1 MERKQMTR
9 SLNCSWLRTVVTI
22 AVLVWLAAGSAMPAI
37 AQPPQ
42 SPQRSA
48 RKVVVPPMAGAA
60 SSSAATNRSDSPDGA
75 TYVAL
80 RPGLEDVFGG
90 REPMSVDELRL
101 LAAQQSDVA
110 AAIEAVTVNVQQGP
124 AQGSGVIITPDGF
137 VLTAAHVAGAPGR
150 EAWVVLPDGSRVR
163 AETRGVNRDKDAGL
177 LKIVEQRS
185 EPWPH
190 ATLGESG
197 TLREGQWVIAAGH
210 PGGWKQ
216 QRGVVIRVGRILS
229 IARGPVRRGSPDR
242 SPHTLFT
249 DCALIGGDSGG
260 PLFTLEGKLVGIHSR
275 IGTDVVDNM
284 HVPIDVYAESWDR
297 LVRNEAWG
305 VLPGYQPVI
314 GVSGTRND
322 DRPLIASVVQGG
334 PAHRAGLEPGDLV
347 LAVDGVKIT
356 TFAELRLA
364 VENHM
369 PGDVLRL
376 RIQRGDQILQ
386 LPVTVGIAEN

>member
-1 MERKQMTR
+1 MVRDRTIRRATIFLGCRSLAVLGLALALACSGGIANAQQGGASERKA
-9 SLNCSWLRTVVTI
+9 SKI
-22 AVLVWLAAGSAMPAI
+22 
-37 AQPPQ
+37 
-42 SPQRSA
+42 
-48 RKVVVPPMAGAA
+48 VVPPAVDA
-60 SSSAATNRSDSPDGA
+60 SSAKSLTQRNASPDGA
-75 TYVAL
+75 TFVAL
-80 RPGLEDVFGG
+80 RPGLEDIFRG
-90 REPMSVDELRL
+90 REPLSAEELRL

-150 EAWVVLPDGSRVR
+150 EAWVVLHDGTRVR

-177 LKIVEQRS
+177 LKILEQRS

-197 TLREGQWVIAAGH
+197 SLREGQWVVAAGH
-210 PGGWKQ
+210 PGGWKKE
-216 QRGVVIRVGRILS
+216 RGVVIRVGRILS
-229 IARGPVRRGSPDR
+229 IARGPVRRGSSDR

-260 PLFTLEGKLVGIHSR
+260 PLFTLEGKLIGIHSR

-322 DRPLIASVVQGG
+322 ERPLIASVVRGG
-334 PAHRAGLEPGDLV
+334 PAHRAGLEPGDLI
-347 LAVDGVKIT
+347 LEIDGVKIT

-376 RIQRGDQILQ
+376 KIQRGSQILQ